1 LFLLRQALSADEKLY
16 KAEKIFLLVKDS
28 YNFKIVP
35 ELNCLKVI
43 AYLSSR
49 QSFFCSKA
57 SDLIKTVFS
66 STLPVINTLKQPT
79 TKAWVEQAL
88 NHLNVILL
96 DHSHCERKAAG
107 VALNLMFRYPS
118 YTQLVRQLTAI
129 AREELEHFE
138 QVNQWLER
146 RGIPLA
152 PLSSPPYGAGLT
164 AQIRRAEPERLLDSL
179 LVSGLIEARS
189 HERLGLLATH
199 CPDQEL
205 AKFYGS
211 LMASEARH
219 YGTYWVLADTYFE
232 RDVVKER
239 LEDLAIKESELLA
252 TLHPEP
258 RIHS

>member
-1 LFLLRQALSADEKLY
+1 MS
-16 KAEKIFLLVKDS
+16 
-28 YNFKIVP
+28 
-35 ELNCLKVI
+35 
-43 AYLSSR
+43 
-49 QSFFCSKA
+49 
-57 SDLIKTVFS
+57 S
-66 STLPVINTLKQPT
+66 STLPLINTLKQPT
-79 TKAWVEQAL
+79 RWEWVEQAL
-88 NHLNVILL
+88 THLNTILL

-118 YTQLVRQLTAI
+118 NTKLVRELTAI

-138 QVNQWLER
+138 LVNQWLER
-146 RGIPLA
+146 RGIPLG
-152 PLSSPPYGAGLT
+152 PLSSPPYGTGLK
-164 AQIRRAEPERLLDSL
+164 ALIRKDEPQRLLDSL

-199 CPDQEL
+199 CPDREL
-205 AKFYGS
+205 AEFYRS

-219 YGTYWVLADTYFE
+219 YGIYWVLADTYFE

-239 LEDLAIKESELLA
+239 LEVLTVKESELLA

>member
-1 LFLLRQALSADEKLY
+1 M
-16 KAEKIFLLVKDS
+16 
-28 YNFKIVP
+28 
-35 ELNCLKVI
+35 
-43 AYLSSR
+43 SS
-49 QSFFCSKA
+49 S
-57 SDLIKTVFS
+57 I
-66 STLPVINTLKQPT
+66 LPIINTLKQPT
-79 TKAWVEQAL
+79 SWAWVEQAIT
-88 NHLNVILL
+88 HLNIILL
-96 DHSHCERKAAG
+96 DHSHCECKAAG

-146 RGIPLA
+146 LGIPLA
-152 PLSSPPYGAGLT
+152 PLSSPPYGAGLK
-164 AQIRRAEPERLLDSL
+164 AQIRRHEPERLLDSL

-199 CPDQEL
+199 CPDREL
-205 AKFYGS
+205 AKFYGG

-219 YGTYWVLADTYFE
+219 FGVYWVLADTYFE
-232 RDVVKER
+232 RDVVTGR
-239 LEDLAIKESELLA
+239 LEELAVRESELLV